1 MEERRVTKYK
11 DADPSRNSTSEPVVD
26 RGTELVKE
34 LISASGKEAVNRILD
49 LDHPERMIQGMNR
62 VDFFW
67 LVKKIGEEESPEL
80 LKMASPEQWGYL
92 LDMELWE
99 RDRLDLEQ
107 AAQWLGRLHE
117 ADPDRFAGWLLG
129 EGESL
134 AYFYF
139 FKNLQVEVR
148 NKDEAYDLSEDF
160 ITFDGIYFLRI
171 LDKEHEKT
179 IKNILQDLARDDY
192 LKYQALLVG
201 LMGVLSAEQEEGMY
215 RLRNVRLAED
225 GFLPFEEALSVY
237 AYLKH
242 DSLRRAPLPSLIDFP
257 AVQEDMAMVPVTPLF
272 HAEGNS
278 LLMACARQG
287 SDPFFLDRM
296 RLEFAGLCNQILS
309 ADGLVVRDLDA
320 LLGVCRKAAGLIN
333 LGLERV
339 SGGDLSLAEEFL
351 KSNPLVSVFR
361 VGFGLA
367 LELRWET
374 ERWLKEAWFARSG
387 FKTGFWGDEWGG
399 TLAGILQKRPRLFSG
414 SEGEVYK
421 DFENMAQVEECRMI
435 VNRLMVLDRLLKA
448 ITSLYPLEKGL
459 MNTPFLTSQALLITF
474 WAREKLSGA
483 PAFTPFSEGEIKA
496 LFRLLRSGEDR
507 PPYLM
512 HTSKKVFIEDMLRHA
527 AASESQAGEVL
538 GETLSL
544 LWENFVAECAWVAA
558 ADLRGRFLN
567 SILPEPSS
575 GPGAS

>member
-192 LKYQALLVG
+192 LKYQALL
-201 LMGVLSAEQEEGMY
+201 E
-215 RLRNVRLAED
+215 
-225 GFLPFEEALSVY
+225 
-237 AYLKH
+237 
-242 DSLRRAPLPSLIDFP
+242 RAP
-257 AVQEDMAMVPVTPLF
+257 
-272 HAEGNS
+272 G
-278 LLMACARQG
+278 
-287 SDPFFLDRM
+287 
-296 RLEFAGLCNQILS
+296 
-309 ADGLVVRDLDA
+309 
-320 LLGVCRKAAGLIN
+320 
-333 LGLERV
+333 
-339 SGGDLSLAEEFL
+339 
-351 KSNPLVSVFR
+351 
-361 VGFGLA
+361 
-367 LELRWET
+367 
-374 ERWLKEAWFARSG
+374 
-387 FKTGFWGDEWGG
+387 
-399 TLAGILQKRPRLFSG
+399 
-414 SEGEVYK
+414 
-421 DFENMAQVEECRMI
+421 
-435 VNRLMVLDRLLKA
+435 
-448 ITSLYPLEKGL
+448 
-459 MNTPFLTSQALLITF
+459 
-474 WAREKLSGA
+474 
-483 PAFTPFSEGEIKA
+483 
-496 LFRLLRSGEDR
+496 
-507 PPYLM
+507 
-512 HTSKKVFIEDMLRHA
+512 
-527 AASESQAGEVL
+527 
-538 GETLSL
+538 
-544 LWENFVAECAWVAA
+544 
-558 ADLRGRFLN
+558 RGRF
-567 SILPEPSS
+567 P
-575 GPGAS
+575 AF